1 MEVTENLHAFI
12 WQSMTQNNCNTYLIN
27 GPTKILIDPGH
38 LNLFAHVRD
47 GLEELELDIDDI
59 GLVITTHAHPDHV
72 ESLQLFKD
80 SPAQITLHEV
90 DWQFVKK
97 MMRQLGPGMQ
107 VNLEAFQPQFFLN
120 EGDLAVNGMDFK
132 IFHTPGHSPGSI
144 SIYWTEKKALFTGDL
159 IFKDGVGRTDLPGGN
174 GKELKESI
182 KRLEE
187 LDVEYLLSGHG
198 DVIFGKQEVERNF
211 EIIERQ
217 WFGHL

>member
-1 MEVTENLHAFI
+1 
-12 WQSMTQNNCNTYLIN
+12 
-27 GPTKILIDPGH
+27 
-38 LNLFAHVRD
+38 
-47 GLEELELDIDDI
+47 
-59 GLVITTHAHPDHV
+59 
-72 ESLQLFKD
+72 
-80 SPAQITLHEV
+80 
-90 DWQFVKK
+90 
-97 MMRQLGPGMQ
+97 MQ

-198 DVIFGKQEVERNF
+198 DVIFGKQEVDRNF